1 MRITI
6 VRAALLASFGGL
18 SAVKA
23 TSPCP
28 LFGPDLPMPTADA
41 SLRSNVSQILHLLH
55 PNAANSPFNLGIDF
69 QNTSFSVDIY
79 SVTDQQS
86 LSSYHHTAPT
96 LKRNKFGTRIVNDS
110 SIYRI
115 GSVSKLLTAYLYLLE
130 VGDVSFNEPITHY
143 VPELEAWSAKKKDAL
158 QKVDWKAV
166 TIGGLASHMAGI
178 PRDFPRTASSDKQ
191 LEHLGFPPV
200 KPVNTGYC
208 GSTIQ
213 YPCNRSAFFDAIKPL
228 HPVEATFETP
238 IYSNVGYQLM
248 AYALENITESK
259 YSDILSRKLI
269 LPLRLNSTSYFK
281 PANTDFSVIPDTSD
295 DSWYEVDMGDAVPAG
310 GIYSSAADLR
320 RIGQSI
326 LAYEMLSPS
335 QTRRWMKPVSFT
347 ADPNFAIGAPW
358 EIAHV
363 PSTTKR
369 SNWIYTKG
377 GDLGTYKSLVALLPD
392 WGIGVTVLAAG
403 DGAPGVVSAVSNLVA
418 SELVPYLERAAKY
431 QASRIYSGHY
441 GDRKSNMTVAVQKD
455 LPGLAITSWYFKGR
469 DMFESIRQM
478 ISESSNAPGKV
489 SMRLYPTGL
498 QEKTGGKMTHESWR
512 AVYELVDGFS
522 SSPYCT
528 PLFAVDSVTYG
539 GVSVDEFVVHLSRDG
554 IAQGITLSAFDA
566 RLNRQGSGYRPIS
579 RQL

>member
-1 MRITI
+1 MSTAILRG
-6 VRAALLASFGGL
+6 ALMASLICL

-28 LFGPDLPMPTADA
+28 LFGPDLPIPTADA
-41 SLRSNVSQILHLLH
+41 SLRNSLSEILHLLH
-55 PNAANSPFNLGIDF
+55 PKVANSPSNFAIDF
-69 QNTSFSVDIY
+69 QNTSFSIDVY
-79 SVTDQQS
+79 SVTDQQP

-96 LKRNKFGTRIVNDS
+96 LKRNKYGTRVVNDS

-130 VGDVSFNEPITHY
+130 VGDVSFNDPVTRY
-143 VPELEAWSAKKKDAL
+143 VPELEAWSDEKQSAL
-158 QKVDWKAV
+158 ERVDWTAV
-166 TIGGLASHMAGI
+166 TIGGLASHMAGV
-178 PRDFPRTASSDKQ
+178 PRDFPRTASSDQQ

-213 YPCNRSAFFDAIKPL
+213 YPCNRTAFFDAIKPL
-228 HPVEATFETP
+228 HPVEVTFETP
-238 IYSNVGYQLM
+238 IYSNLGYQLM
-248 AYALENITESK
+248 AYALENITSSK
-259 YSDILSRKLI
+259 YPDILSRRLI
-269 LPLRLNSTSYFK
+269 RPLRLNSTSYFK
-281 PANTDFSVIPDTSD
+281 PANTDSSVIPDASD
-295 DSWYEVDMGDAVPAG
+295 DPWYDVEMGDAVPAG
-310 GIYSSAADLR
+310 GIYSSTADLR

-347 ADPNFAIGAPW
+347 ADPNFAMGAPW

-392 WGIGVTVLAAG
+392 WGMGVTVLAAG
-403 DGAPGVVSAVSNLVA
+403 DGASGVVSAVSNLAA
-418 SELVPYLERAAKY
+418 SELVPFLERAAKR
-431 QASRIYSGHY
+431 QAKRIYSGDY
-441 GDRKSNMTVAVQKD
+441 GDQRSNMTIAVQRD
-455 LPGLAITSWYFKGR
+455 LPGLAVTSWYFKGR

-478 ISESSNAPGKV
+478 ISEASNAPGKV

-498 QEKTGGKMTHESWR
+498 KQKVGGKTMQESWR
-512 AVYELVDGFS
+512 AVYELVDTTS

-539 GVSVDEFVVHLSRDG
+539 GVSVDEFVFHLSRDSG
-554 IAQGITLSAFDA
+554 AQGITPSVFDA
-566 RLNRQGSGYRPIS
+566 RLNRQGSDYRLILG
-579 RQL
+579 QL